1 MTFREA
7 AVLIDVFH
15 QPLYWHVPDNR
26 TSTEIPDSRE
36 LWLQIWSWRASL
48 LGVAHTHPGG
58 GNAHPSTIDLETF
71 ASLEAGLGRKLH
83 HWVVNDVETR
93 LVLRQDDGTYQS
105 TSIEDP
111 PWVEDLR
118 RYSQDVTRATIE
130 AARALQRYSEQVM
143 FEFDYLFDHNLHE
156 WDAAL
161 KDPVR
166 ADQLAKLEK
175 EDPKM
180 LARMLA
186 MMFLSLQS

>member
-7 AVLIDVFH
+7 AVVISSLH
-15 QPLYWHVPDNR
+15 QPLYWHVPDDR
-26 TSTEIPDSRE
+26 TATSIPDSRE
-36 LWLQIWSWRASL
+36 LWLQIWTHRQVL

-58 GNAHPSTIDLETF
+58 GNAQPSRIDLETF
-71 ASLEAGLGRKLH
+71 ESLEAGLGRKLH
-83 HWVVNDVETR
+83 HWVVNEVETR

-118 RYSQDVTRATIE
+118 RYSQDVTRSTIE
-130 AARALQRYSEQVM
+130 AARTLQRYSDRAM
-143 FEFDYLFDHNLHE
+143 FDFLFDHSLHE

-161 KDPVR
+161 KTPR
-166 ADQLAKLEK
+166 NADQLAQLEK
-175 EDPKM
+175 EDPRI

-186 MMFLSLQS
+186 MMFLSLES